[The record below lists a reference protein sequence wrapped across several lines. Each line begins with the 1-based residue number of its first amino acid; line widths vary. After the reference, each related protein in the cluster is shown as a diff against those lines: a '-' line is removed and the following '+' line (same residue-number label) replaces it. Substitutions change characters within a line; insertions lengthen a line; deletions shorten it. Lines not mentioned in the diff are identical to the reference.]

1 MSDHAI
7 SGNQSLA
14 SSTPQNSSPFQSLF
28 LSLTRPLPQNTQ
40 SDPYTPY
47 FVLFQHCQYLVQR
60 LAAAELDQSSQ
71 LYKHAGLLTPKETS
85 VKDARGDLFVKE
97 AWKECV
103 KRCSGRVIVVKC
115 SDSVNF
121 GYAQD
126 SGKNRKDREL
136 DKLFGENGAVV
147 DLHSD
152 PLGWNSDCGSDVINA
167 EINPKQFKGIATKL
181 QSILSVIQEAANFI
195 SSQTGLKDE
204 TATGENTS
212 IQPIPVIFD
221 SMSPLLLHHGVEK
234 VTILFARLKQSTE
247 TFITSPIFIPTLS
260 ETLPPA
266 GNRILEEYADAVL
279 TLSGGKLLIA
289 KRSARVGG
297 MVCGGFSG
305 GLRLTKDEQSFEIGG
320 NGGNSNDLVLLK
332 KGSEPNV
339 NNTRT
344 KETKS
349 DFEDVETGT
358 KRLNL
363 QDVPAKKDAL
373 SNENNSKQRPVLR
386 HEDDASDRGTT
397 QEVAPKPTP
406 RIYLE
411 EDDPEFDDLDEED
424 PDDDLDI

>member
-7 SGNQSLA
+7 TGNQSLA

-60 LAAAELDQSSQ
+60 LAAAEPDQSGSSQ
-71 LYKHAGLLTPKETS
+71 LYKHARLLTPKETS

-97 AWKECV
+97 AWRECV

-121 GYAQD
+121 GYAQE
-126 SGKNRKDREL
+126 SRKNRKDKEL

-152 PLGWNSDCGSDVINA
+152 PLGWNSDCCSDVNA
-167 EINPKQFKGIATKL
+167 DITPKQFKGIATKL

-204 TATGENTS
+204 TATGENAS

-221 SMSPLLLHHGVEK
+221 SISPLLLHHGVEK

-305 GLRLTKDEQSFEIGG
+305 GLRLTKDEQNFEI
-320 NGGNSNDLVLLK
+320 SNDLVLLK
-332 KGSEPNV
+332 KGSEPNM

-349 DFEDVETGT
+349 EIEDVETGT

-363 QDVPAKKDAL
+363 QDASARKDAL

-386 HEDDASDRGTT
+386 HEDDASDRSAT
-397 QEVAPKPTP
+397 QELAPKPTP

>member
-1 MSDHAI
+1 
-7 SGNQSLA
+7 
-14 SSTPQNSSPFQSLF
+14 
-28 LSLTRPLPQNTQ
+28 
-40 SDPYTPY
+40 
-47 FVLFQHCQYLVQR
+47 
-60 LAAAELDQSSQ
+60 
-71 LYKHAGLLTPKETS
+71 

-97 AWKECV
+97 AWRECV

-126 SGKNRKDREL
+126 SRKNRKDREL

-152 PLGWNSDCGSDVINA
+152 PLGWNSDCGLDVNA
-167 EINPKQFKGIATKL
+167 AAGISPKQFKGIATKL
-181 QSILSVIQEAANFI
+181 QSILSVVQEAANFI
-195 SSQTGLKDE
+195 SSQTPLKE
-204 TATGENTS
+204 NTAIGENAS

-221 SMSPLLLHHGVEK
+221 SISPLLLHHGVEK
-234 VTILFARLKQSTE
+234 MTILFSRLKQ

-266 GNRILEEYADAVL
+266 GNRMLEEYADAVL

-305 GLRLTKDEQSFEIGG
+305 GLRLTKDEQHFEI
-320 NGGNSNDLVLLK
+320 GGNSNDLVLLK
-332 KGSEPNV
+332 KGSEPN
-339 NNTRT
+339 NTRT

-349 DFEDVETGT
+349 DLADVEKGT

-363 QDVPAKKDAL
+363 QDVPAKQAVL
-373 SNENNSKQRPVLR
+373 ANENNFKQRPVLR
-386 HEDDASDRGTT
+386 HEDDASDRSTT

-406 RIYLE
+406 RIYME